1 MDPFLHLVHENK
13 LQAVKDYTED
23 PSTSY
28 GSPEDNQNA
37 LKSLS
42 VVELT
47 NSCSR
52 ESMILTIMN
61 SIRDLPDLELENI
74 RSQLLRDFSPDDVVN
89 DVSSQ
94 TGGQCLVSMAGDIP
108 FQEMTSHCEAFSMG
122 KHHKMSLLMSFKQNK
137 QAAMVVVPD
146 NQSTNPFLLQSI
158 SAGEAQV
165 AGDVQQPFLR
175 LPPSS
180 PYDNFLKAA
189 GC

>member
-61 SIRDLPDLELENI
+61 SIRDLPDVI
-74 RSQLLRDFSPDDVVN
+74 FDPFF
-89 DVSSQ
+89 VS
-94 TGGQCLVSMAGDIP
+94 TPYICL
-108 FQEMTSHCEAFSMG
+108 
-122 KHHKMSLLMSFKQNK
+122 N
-137 QAAMVVVPD
+137 
-146 NQSTNPFLLQSI
+146 
-158 SAGEAQV
+158 
-165 AGDVQQPFLR
+165 
-175 LPPSS
+175 
-180 PYDNFLKAA
+180 
-189 GC
+189 